1 MTQRDDDQRPRYQ
14 SFRPETLRE
23 VAAANDT
30 QRVMIVNGC
39 FGILE
44 LIEATLEAG
53 RYHVAFVESNARAYS
68 QIKRVRPA
76 LVVLCMRLDHLD
88 GFHVLSML
96 KLDAVTRDIPVLTFT
111 MPHDSHNIEEE
122 ALEPLAPE
130 MFAPKRV
137 ELMN

>member
-1 MTQRDDDQRPRYQ
+1 MTQQDDYQSSRYQ
-14 SFRPETLRE
+14 SFRADSLRE

-44 LIEATLEAG
+44 LIETILEAG
-53 RYHVAFVESNARAYS
+53 RYNVVFVESNARAYS
-68 QIKRVRPA
+68 QIKRVRPD
-76 LVVLCMRLDHLD
+76 LVILCMRLDHLD
-88 GFHVLSML
+88 GFQVLSML
-96 KLDAVTRDIPVLTFT
+96 KLDGETRDIPVLTFT
-111 MPHDSHNIEEE
+111 MPHDSHDMEEE

-130 MFAPKRV
+130 MFSPKRA